1 MTVSKEEY
9 RVYEKVRV
17 SGITNMF
24 ALKTV
29 MALSGLSREKVIEVM
44 DNYGELMKLYGQ
56 GVEQ

>member
-9 RVYEKVRV
+9 QAYEKVRV
-17 SGITNMF
+17 SGVTNMF